1 MKMLMPDYAEL
12 QKKNHSGFVVIGAGL
27 PRTGTMSL
35 RAALG
40 VLLDGAC
47 HHMLDVFAG
56 TNAVT
61 IECRVFHLP
70 PRPWFGRFGFWMFLL
85 VELCLFGRIKDM
97 DLIVFLNFTQ
107 CPKAAETPCNMCT

>member
-1 MKMLMPDYAEL
+1 MLMPEYAEL

-56 TNAVT
+56 TNAVGKIHT
-61 IECRVFHLP
+61 EIQE
-70 PRPWFGRFGFWMFLL
+70 
-85 VELCLFGRIKDM
+85 
-97 DLIVFLNFTQ
+97 
-107 CPKAAETPCNMCT
+107 NMWDRLRESHAH